1 MFNRKYEINE
11 DFLQHGAQTL
21 RRRFL
26 CVGVANFV
34 LMPFVLMFMLVHF
47 FMKNA
52 EEFHSK
58 KDYLGPRE
66 WSPLGLYLIDWLLT
80 YVVWLFGCLVVWL
93 AGWLAG

>member
-93 AGWLAG
+93 AG